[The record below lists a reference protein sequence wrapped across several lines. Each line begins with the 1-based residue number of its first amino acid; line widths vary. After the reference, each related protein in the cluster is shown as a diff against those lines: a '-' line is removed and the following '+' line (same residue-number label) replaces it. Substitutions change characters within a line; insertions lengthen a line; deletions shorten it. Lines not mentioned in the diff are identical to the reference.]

1 MMFVSRRQTTGALT
15 IRLTGIKRPTKL
27 PTINAANFKR
37 KPCRISREGE
47 LDELLDDDDDDDD
60 DDSTLSYEPPRKKVK
75 TNKDVVEN
83 GKFTKLLPTKSRCG
97 RLK

>member
-1 MMFVSRRQTTGALT
+1 MSVSRRQTTGALT

-37 KPCRISREGE
+37 KPRRISREGE
-47 LDELLDDDDDDDD
+47 LDEILLDDDDN
-60 DDSTLSYEPPRKKVK
+60 DSTLSYEPPRKKIK

-83 GKFTKLLPTKSRCG
+83 GKFIKLLPAKSRCG